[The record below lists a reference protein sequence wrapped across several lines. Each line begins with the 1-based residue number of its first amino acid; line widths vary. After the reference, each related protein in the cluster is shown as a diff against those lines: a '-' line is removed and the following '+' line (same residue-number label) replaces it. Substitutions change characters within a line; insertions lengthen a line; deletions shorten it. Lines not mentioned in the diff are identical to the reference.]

1 MESNKNN
8 NIMKKLNWFTNVG
21 IGLIMLTLILKFLN
35 LQHNSIFFVQGFSI
49 GLGIILIVKGFFIN
63 KKRTSLN
70 CE

>member
-1 MESNKNN
+1 
-8 NIMKKLNWFTNVG
+8 MKKLNWFTNVG